1 VEDIA
6 SRRDVAPA
14 DLPLND
20 LSLSREDSDKYTALT
35 GIPPALLRFRVA
47 VMQVLNERLAKMLSF
62 IDFVEEEDVATGEV
76 SAGAAAAAAAFD
88 SRFVPRASYISHGFF
103 QDCGMTT
110 CVWRVVWLAAGAW
123 VQKSERSATACS

>member
-1 VEDIA
+1 MCDSLSQLVRWVEDIA

-35 GIPPALLRFRVA
+35 GIPPNLIRFRVA

-62 IDFVEEEDVATGEV
+62 IDFVEEEDVASGEV

-88 SRFVPRASYISHGFF
+88 SRFVALVLRGCFVGEVSVCF
-103 QDCGMTT
+103 
-110 CVWRVVWLAAGAW
+110 
-123 VQKSERSATACS
+123 ATLPQVEFRR